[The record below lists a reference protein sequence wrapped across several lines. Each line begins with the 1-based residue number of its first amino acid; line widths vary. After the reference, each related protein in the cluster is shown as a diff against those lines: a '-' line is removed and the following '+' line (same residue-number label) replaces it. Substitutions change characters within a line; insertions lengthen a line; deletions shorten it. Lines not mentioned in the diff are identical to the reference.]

1 MSNTMTQ
8 TKMKINKRNRSRGS
22 EEGFVLLSAA
32 AALILLLGMCGL
44 AVDVGRMYITKNETQ
59 AYADSAALDAAT
71 KLDGSSAGIQAA
83 TAAVAAS
90 VNTWQFNTTSFNGTT
105 VEFSQD
111 GVSGW
116 DSSPANPAN
125 YGYARVTATAQ
136 NLGLF
141 FLPVVGT
148 PQQMNVVASAVAG
161 QILTSGFTANTN
173 SGVFPFS
180 PIAHAE
186 GVTSAQVLTND
197 PTGNFGFTVGQ
208 FYDMR
213 WPSNPKINGNGA
225 NVCAGDAT
233 NQWIKK
239 ADASNNSERGYI
251 QDTSASGIRAAIE
264 DDAMTNPVILNQQV
278 NMTGGAKGTEADALA
293 ARIAQDTDPT
303 TNPYQSYVNAQ
314 NGNGRRVVTMA
325 INSGPSDNNGV
336 ARPADQQNV
345 VVGFAQ
351 FFLTSMTYPK
361 AGNQAWCAEYIGPGA
376 LVISQSN
383 SAASTN
389 GANGAYVVRLT
400 Q

>member
-1 MSNTMTQ
+1 MSKTIRKN
-8 TKMKINKRNRSRGS
+8 NKHGDS

-44 AVDVGRMYITKNETQ
+44 AVDVGRMYITKNEAQ

-71 KLDGSSAGIQAA
+71 KLDGSAAGIQAA
-83 TAAVAAS
+83 ISAVAAS
-90 VNTWQFNTTSFNGTT
+90 VNTWQFNTTSFTGTT
-105 VEFSQD
+105 VDFSQD

-116 DSSPANPAN
+116 NTSPSNPAN
-125 YGYARVTATAQ
+125 YGYARVTATAP
-136 NLGLF
+136 NLTLF
-141 FLPVVGT
+141 FLPIVGT
-148 PQQMNVVASAVAG
+148 PQQTNIVASAVAG

-173 SGVFPFS
+173 AGVFPFS
-180 PIAHAE
+180 PIAHAD
-186 GVTSAQVLTND
+186 GVTSAQVLAND
-197 PTGNFGFTVGQ
+197 PSGNFGFTPGQ
-208 FYDMR
+208 YYDMR
-213 WPSNPKINGNGA
+213 WPSNPKINGKGA

-233 NQWIKK
+233 NQWIDK
-239 ADASNNSERGYI
+239 ADASNNAERGYI

-264 DDAMTNPVILNQQV
+264 DDAMTNPVVLNQQV

-303 TNPYQSYVNAQ
+303 TNDYTNYVNAQ

-336 ARPADQQNV
+336 ARPPAQQNI

-351 FFLTSMTYPK
+351 FFLTAMTYPK
-361 AGNQAWCAEYIGPGA
+361 AGNQSWCAEYIGPGA

>member
-1 MSNTMTQ
+1 MSYTMTK
-8 TKMKINKRNRSRGS
+8 TKMKDNKERGS
-22 EEGFVLLSAA
+22 EDGFVLLSAA

-44 AVDVGRMYITKNETQ
+44 SVDVGRMYITKNETQ

-71 KLDGSSAGIQAA
+71 KLDGSAAGIQAA

-90 VNTWQFNTTSFNGTT
+90 VNTWQFNTTSFTGTT

-111 GVSGW
+111 GLTGW
-116 DSSPANPAN
+116 DSSPSNPAN
-125 YGYARVTATAQ
+125 YGYVRITATAQ

-148 PQQMNVVASAVAG
+148 PQQMNIAAFAVAG

-173 SGVFPFS
+173 NGVFPFS
-180 PIAHAE
+180 PIAHAD
-186 GVTSAQVLTND
+186 GVTSSQVLAND
-197 PTGNFGFTVGQ
+197 PSGNFGFTAGQ

-213 WPSNPKINGNGA
+213 WPSNPKTNGKNA

-233 NQWIKK
+233 AQWVAK

-264 DDAMTNPVILNQQV
+264 DDAMTSPVVLNQQV
-278 NMTGGAKGTEADALA
+278 TMTGGAKGTEADALA
-293 ARIAQDTDPT
+293 ARIAQDTDPI
-303 TNPYQSYVNAQ
+303 TNPYQSYMNAQ

-336 ARPADQQNV
+336 ARPAAQQNV

-351 FFLTSMTYPK
+351 FYLTAMTYPK
-361 AGNQAWCAEYIGPGA
+361 AGNQAWCAEYVGPGA

-383 SAASTN
+383 SGASTN

>member
-1 MSNTMTQ
+1 MT
-8 TKMKINKRNRSRGS
+8 KIDKHHGARGP

-44 AVDVGRMYITKNETQ
+44 AVDVGRMYITKNEAQ

-71 KLDGSSAGIQAA
+71 KLDGTATGIQNA

-90 VNTWQFNTTSFNGTT
+90 VNTWQFNTTAFTGTT

-111 GVSGW
+111 GTSGW
-116 DSSPANPAN
+116 DSSPSNPAN
-125 YGYARVTATAQ
+125 YGYARVTATAR

-141 FLPVVGT
+141 FLPIVGT
-148 PQQMNVVASAVAG
+148 PQQTNIVALAVAG

-173 SGVFPFS
+173 AGVFPFS
-180 PIAHAE
+180 PIAHAD
-186 GVTSAQVLTND
+186 GVTSSQVLAND
-197 PTGNFGFTVGQ
+197 PSGNFGFTVGQ

-213 WPSNPKINGNGA
+213 WASNPKTTGKNA
-225 NVCAGDAT
+225 NVCAGDDTA
-233 NQWIKK
+233 QWVAK
-239 ADASNNSERGYI
+239 ANASNNAERGYI

-293 ARIAQDTDPT
+293 VRIAQDTDPT
-303 TNPYQSYVNAQ
+303 TNDYTNYMNAQ

-336 ARPADQQNV
+336 ARPPAQQNV

-351 FFLTSMTYPK
+351 FFLTAMTYPK

>member
-1 MSNTMTQ
+1 MSYTMTK
-8 TKMKINKRNRSRGS
+8 TKIKNNKDRGS
-22 EEGFVLLSAA
+22 EDGFVLLSAA

-44 AVDVGRMYITKNETQ
+44 AVDVGRMYITKNEAQ

-71 KLDGSSAGIQAA
+71 KLDGTATGIQNA
-83 TAAVAAS
+83 TAAVTGS
-90 VNTWQFNTTSFNGTT
+90 VNTWQFNTTSFTRTT

-111 GVSGW
+111 GLTGW
-116 DSSPANPAN
+116 DSSPSNPAN
-125 YGYARVTATAQ
+125 YGYVRVTATAR

-148 PQQMNVVASAVAG
+148 PQQMNIAALAVAG

-173 SGVFPFS
+173 NGVFPFS
-180 PIAHAE
+180 PIAHAD
-186 GVTSAQVLTND
+186 GVTSSQVLAND
-197 PTGNFGFTVGQ
+197 PSGNFGFTAGQ

-213 WPSNPKINGNGA
+213 WASNPKLTGKA
-225 NVCAGDAT
+225 NVCPGDAT
-233 NQWIKK
+233 NQWVTK

-251 QDTSASGIRAAIE
+251 EETSASAIRAAIE
-264 DDAMTNPVILNQQV
+264 DDGLTLPVVLNQQV
-278 NMTGGAKGTEADALA
+278 TMTGGAKGTEADALA

-303 TNPYQSYVNAQ
+303 SNPYSAYMNAQ

-325 INSGPSDNNGV
+325 INSGPRDNSGV
-336 ARPADQQNV
+336 YRPAAQQNV

-351 FFLTSMTYPK
+351 FFLTAMTYPK

-383 SAASTN
+383 SGASTN

>member
-1 MSNTMTQ
+1 MSKTMT
-8 TKMKINKRNRSRGS
+8 KIKKHHSSRSP
-22 EEGFVLLSAA
+22 EKGFVLLSAA

-71 KLDGSSAGIQAA
+71 KLDGTATGIQNA

-90 VNTWQFNTTSFNGTT
+90 VNTWQFNTTSFTGTT
-105 VEFSQD
+105 VDFSQD
-111 GVSGW
+111 GATGW
-116 DSSPANPAN
+116 STNPSNPAN

-148 PQQMNVVASAVAG
+148 PQRTNIAAIAVAG
-161 QILTSGFTANTN
+161 QILVSGFNGN
-173 SGVFPFS
+173 SNAGIFPFS
-180 PIAHAE
+180 PIAHAD
-186 GVTSAQVLTND
+186 GVNSAQVLAND
-197 PTGNFGFTVGQ
+197 LTGNFGFTPGQ
-208 FYDMR
+208 YYDMR
-213 WPSNPKINGNGA
+213 WPSNPKINGKGA

-233 NQWIKK
+233 NQWITK

-251 QDTSASGIRAAIE
+251 QDTSASAIRAAIE
-264 DDAMTNPVILNQQV
+264 DDGLTLPVILNQQV
-278 NMTGGAKGTEADALA
+278 TMTGGAKGTEADALA
-293 ARIAQDTDPT
+293 VRIAQDTDPT
-303 TNPYQSYVNAQ
+303 TNDYYNYMNAKD
-314 NGNGRRVVTMA
+314 GNGRRVVTMA
-325 INSGPSDNNGV
+325 INDGPVDNNGV
-336 ARPADQQNV
+336 ARPAAQQNV

-351 FFLTSMTYPK
+351 FFLTAMTYPK
-361 AGNQAWCAEYIGPGA
+361 AGNQAWCAQYIGPGA

>member
-1 MSNTMTQ
+1 MGYTMTK
-8 TKMKINKRNRSRGS
+8 TTIKNNKDRGS
-22 EEGFVLLSAA
+22 EDGFVLLSAA

-44 AVDVGRMYITKNETQ
+44 AVDVGRMYITKNEAQ
-59 AYADSAALDAAT
+59 AYADSAALNAAT
-71 KLDGSSAGIQAA
+71 KLDGTATGIQNAN
-83 TAAVAAS
+83 AAVTAS
-90 VNTWQFNTTSFNGTT
+90 VNTWQFNTTSFAGTT

-111 GVSGW
+111 GLTGW
-116 DSSPANPAN
+116 NSSPSNPAN
-125 YGYARVTATAQ
+125 YGYVRITATAR

-148 PQQMNVVASAVAG
+148 PQQMNIVASAVAG
-161 QILTSGFTANTN
+161 QILVSGFTANTN
-173 SGVFPFS
+173 TGIFPFS
-180 PIAHAE
+180 PIAHAD
-186 GVTSAQVLTND
+186 GVTSAQVLAND
-197 PTGNFGFTVGQ
+197 PTGNFGFTAGQ

-213 WPSNPKINGNGA
+213 WPSNPKINGKGA

-233 NQWIKK
+233 NQWITK

-251 QDTSASGIRAAIE
+251 EDTSASAIRAAIE
-264 DDAMTNPVILNQQV
+264 DDGLTLPIVLNQQV
-278 NMTGGAKGTEADALA
+278 TMTGGAKGTEADALA

-303 TNPYQSYVNAQ
+303 TNPYQSYMNAQ

-336 ARPADQQNV
+336 GRPAAQQNV

-351 FFLTSMTYPK
+351 FFLTAMTYPK

>member
-1 MSNTMTQ
+1 MGAAQDKQDNQ
-8 TKMKINKRNRSRGS
+8 KRTLDRVVSR
-22 EEGFVLLSAA
+22 A
-32 AALILLLGMCGL
+32 
-44 AVDVGRMYITKNETQ
+44 T
-59 AYADSAALDAAT
+59 LDAAT

-90 VNTWQFNTTSFNGTT
+90 VNTWQFNTTSFTGTT
-105 VEFSQD
+105 VDFSQD

-116 DSSPANPAN
+116 SSSPSNPAN

-141 FLPVVGT
+141 FLPIVGT
-148 PQQMNVVASAVAG
+148 PQQTNIVALAVAG

-173 SGVFPFS
+173 AGVFPFS
-180 PIAHAE
+180 PIAHAD
-186 GVTSAQVLTND
+186 GVTSSQVLAND
-197 PTGNFGFTVGQ
+197 PSGNFGFIAGQ

-213 WPSNPKINGNGA
+213 WASNPKTTGKNA

-233 NQWIKK
+233 NQWITK

-264 DDAMTNPVILNQQV
+264 DDAMTNPVVLNQQV

-293 ARIAQDTDPT
+293 ARIARDTDPT
-303 TNPYQSYVNAQ
+303 TNPYQSYMNAQ

-325 INSGPSDNNGV
+325 INSGPSDDNGV
-336 ARPADQQNV
+336 ARPAAQQNV
-345 VVGFAQ
+345 VVGFGQ
-351 FFLTSMTYPK
+351 FFLTAMTYPK
-361 AGNQAWCAEYIGPGA
+361 AGNQAWCAEYVGPGA

>member
-1 MSNTMTQ
+1 MSKTM
-8 TKMKINKRNRSRGS
+8 MKTNQYRSRRS
-22 EEGFVLLSAA
+22 EEGFVLLSAM

-59 AYADSAALDAAT
+59 SYADSAALDAAA
-71 KLDGSSAGIQAA
+71 KLDGSAAGIQAA
-83 TAAVAAS
+83 SAAVAAS
-90 VNTWQFNTTSFNGTT
+90 VNTWQFNTTAFTGTT
-105 VEFSQD
+105 VDFSQD

-116 DSSPANPAN
+116 DSSPSNPAN
-125 YGYARVTATAQ
+125 YGYARVTATAR

-148 PQQMNVVASAVAG
+148 PQQINIVASAVAG
-161 QILTSGFTANTN
+161 QILVSGFTANTN
-173 SGVFPFS
+173 AGVFPFS

-186 GVTSAQVLTND
+186 GVNSAQVLASD
-197 PTGNFGFTVGQ
+197 PTGNFGLTPGQ
-208 FYDMR
+208 FYDLR
-213 WPSNPKINGNGA
+213 WASNPKLGKNS

-233 NQWIKK
+233 NQWITK
-239 ADASNNSERGYI
+239 ADATNNSERGYI
-251 QDTSASGIRAAIE
+251 EETSASAIRAAIE
-264 DDAMTNPVILNQQV
+264 DDGLTLPVILNQQV
-278 NMTGGAKGTEADALA
+278 NMTGGAKGTEATSIEN
-293 ARIAQDTDPT
+293 RIAQDDDPT
-303 TNPYQSYVNAQ
+303 SNPYSAYMSGQ

-325 INSGPSDNNGV
+325 INSGPRDNGGV
-336 ARPADQQNV
+336 FRPADQQNV

-351 FFLTSMTYPK
+351 FFLTAMSYPK
-361 AGNQAWCAEYIGPGA
+361 AGNEPWCVEYIGPGA